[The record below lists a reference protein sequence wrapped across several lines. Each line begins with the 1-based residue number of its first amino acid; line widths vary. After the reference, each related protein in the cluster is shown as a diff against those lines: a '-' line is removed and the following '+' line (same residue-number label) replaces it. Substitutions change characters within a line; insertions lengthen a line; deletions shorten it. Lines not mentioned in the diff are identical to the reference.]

1 MGTVT
6 VCMKTTWVRAQGPA
20 SDITVRTGTSRMPKP
35 CCSRE
40 PGGYYIW
47 WWFFFTSTVDKSHP
61 HPSPPAPFLL
71 ILLLKL
77 SGVWS

>member
-47 WWFFFTSTVDKSHP
+47 WWFFF
-61 HPSPPAPFLL
+61 LL
-71 ILLLKL
+71 PLTNPTHTLRPQPL
-77 SGVWS
+77 SF